1 MFRYTEEE
9 AINQRIEIIMP
20 QLYKLYH
27 QDMINAYIESNNESE
42 TEYFTKENEFFGKD
56 KKGFIF

>member
-1 MFRYTEEE
+1 
-9 AINQRIEIIMP
+9 
-20 QLYKLYH
+20 
-27 QDMINAYIESNNESE
+27 MINAYIESNNESE